1 MKADHVLPSG
11 GQWDS
16 GAANIRLNPR
26 TVTSVVPG
34 REIVDPAVSDTVDIS
49 ESGQNLNELEKTIES
64 LQEYAG
70 WGNFNIDFAK
80 DDQSGSLVISII
92 DRDSGEVVRQIPP
105 DEILTLR
112 SHLRELLREVFDQR
126 T

>member
-16 GAANIRLNPR
+16 EAVDRRLNSR
-26 TVTSVVPG
+26 TVASAVPG
-34 REIVDPAVSDTVDIS
+34 QEVVDPAASDTVDIS
-49 ESGQNLNELEKTIES
+49 ESGQSLNEMEKTIDS

-70 WGNFNIDFAK
+70 WGNFNINFAM

-92 DRDSGEVVRQIPP
+92 DRDSGEVLRQIPP

-112 SHLRELLREVFDQR
+112 SHLRELLSEVFDKR